1 MPTDYWK
8 LLVILLHYQADLFH
22 KTASKMANTVSV
34 AYVSEHV
41 RAAGLQASQHS
52 ANGFCRQLMTL
63 ALSCLIILTNQLR
76 TANNQEAST
85 VPHKWLLCTKRPLG
99 HLKPCTFNNIK
110 IIMHLFLTSW
120 VVGCWCGSVCS
131 EVQTCIWPSG
141 FHCHSLS
148 LASEK
153 SRLLL
158 PFWYR
163 LTWVVPEK
171 RPLNGCVC
179 VLYLTS

>member
-1 MPTDYWK
+1 MLLKKIYTKMPTDYWK
-8 LLVILLHYQADLFH
+8 LLVILLHYQADRFH

-99 HLKPCTFNNIK
+99 HLKRCSFNNIK

-120 VVGCWCGSVCS
+120 VVGCWRGCL
-131 EVQTCIWPSG
+131 SG
-141 FHCHSLS
+141 ARCRLAYGPADSTATHC
-148 LASEK
+148 
-153 SRLLL
+153 LLL
-158 PFWYR
+158 Q
-163 LTWVVPEK
+163 
-171 RPLNGCVC
+171 
-179 VLYLTS
+179 